1 MKKFIEPI
9 LILLITGF
17 VCLSP
22 NWLFDHQAVFAL
34 LSPGPHT
41 QVWHI
46 FFFLTFLLLRLF
58 VILILPG
65 YLLVRLGYIFF
76 EKCKPRKGEQ

>member
-9 LILLITGF
+9 LLSLAIGF
-17 VCLSP
+17 VILSP

-65 YLLVRLGYIFF
+65 FIFIRLAYLVYKRV
-76 EKCKPRKGEQ
+76 K